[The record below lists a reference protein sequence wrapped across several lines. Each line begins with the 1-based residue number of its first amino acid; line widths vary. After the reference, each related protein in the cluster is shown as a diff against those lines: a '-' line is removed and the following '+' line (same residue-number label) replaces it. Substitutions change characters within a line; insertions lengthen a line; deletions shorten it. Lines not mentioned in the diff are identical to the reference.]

1 METFSLGYALLS
13 VQGALLGIIA
23 PELRAVVVD
32 IGKEE
37 QLLYLRFYYDG
48 EVDEDVVE
56 LWWCAVTE
64 ASAHLG
70 PDCDLDAKIERIDAP
85 QTLPPL
91 RGRYAYLRKEPYPP
105 IAQDETKHPTSVER
119 ELVHLQEEI
128 GPFISPV
135 TDERWPTHWGMIH
148 RTPLA
153 SHTLPARPET
163 CTLST
168 AFPVAYAQLSVQ
180 RALLGVV
187 TPELRA
193 VVVRYSDEAR
203 QLYLWLYHEST
214 ASPESIDDWELV
226 VTKALA
232 DFGPGYLFDARI
244 QQLDRP
250 QKTPFALDLKDRYAY
265 CRTEAD

>member
-1 METFSLGYALLS
+1 MEKLSLGYTLLCVQNALHT
-13 VQGALLGIIA
+13 IIT

-32 IGKEE
+32 LCQKEP
-37 QLLYLRFYYDG
+37 LLYLRFYYDG
-48 EVDEDVVE
+48 EVDEDLIE
-56 LWWCAVTE
+56 LWSCAATE
-64 ASAHLG
+64 ASADLG
-70 PDCDLDAKIERIDAP
+70 CFHDVAFERIDAP

-91 RGRYAYLRKEPYPP
+91 RGCYAYLRKEPYPP
-105 IAQDETKHPTSVER
+105 IAQDETKHPTPVER

-135 TDERWPTHWGMIH
+135 TSERWPTHWGMLH
-148 RTPLA
+148 RTPLT
-153 SHTLPARPET
+153 SQTLPARPDT

-203 QLYLWLYHEST
+203 RLYLWLYHEST

-226 VTKALA
+226 VTKTLA
-232 DFGPGYLFDARI
+232 DFGPGYLFDTHI

-265 CRTEAD
+265 RRTEAD